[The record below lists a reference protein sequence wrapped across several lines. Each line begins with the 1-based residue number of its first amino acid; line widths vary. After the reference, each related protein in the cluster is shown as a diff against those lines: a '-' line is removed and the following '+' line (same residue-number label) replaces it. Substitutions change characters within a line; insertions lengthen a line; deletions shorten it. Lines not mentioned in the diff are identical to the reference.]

1 MWGGPK
7 KGGKDAFPVFVVF
20 VGMSV
25 WANKNVLIGGAKIA
39 PPGPKSSREG
49 QRSGGFGGFSCL
61 IVVYRELLGR
71 SLRGSVHA

>member
-7 KGGKDAFPVFVVF
+7 KGGKDAFPEFVHVVLSNIVRRTHEP
-20 VGMSV
+20 VGGSE
-25 WANKNVLIGGAKIA
+25 IA

>member
-1 MWGGPK
+1 MGGPK
-7 KGGKDAFPVFVVF
+7 EGGKDAFPVLSSVVRCIF
-20 VGMSV
+20 RVGQHDLV
-25 WANKNVLIGGAKIA
+25 GGAKIA